1 MDLGLA
7 GLKAIVTGGTRG
19 IGRAVVERL
28 LAEGCEVALCARDA
42 AGVDAT
48 VAALSARGPRVI
60 GTAVD
65 VGDGALLADW
75 VAASAERL
83 GGLDIVIANASA
95 LAVAL
100 TDQAWAAGFSVDL
113 MGTVHAVDAALPHL
127 RRSEAGAIVAVAS
140 TAALEIYAGLRS
152 YNSFKAAL
160 IAYVGGLAIELAPE
174 HIRANS
180 VCPGSIYSD
189 QGTWQRAERDNP
201 DAFRAM
207 LARNPMGRM
216 GRPEEMAN
224 AIAFLASPAASFIT
238 GANLVADGGLTR
250 RIQY

>member
-7 GLKAIVTGGTRG
+7 GRRAIVTGGTRG

-28 LAEGCEVALCARDA
+28 LAEGCAVALCARGA
-42 AGVDAT
+42 AGVEAA
-48 VAALSARGPRVI
+48 VAELSATGGRVT
-60 GTAVD
+60 GAAVD
-65 VGDGALLADW
+65 VADGAALADW
-75 VAASAERL
+75 IRTSAERL
-83 GGLDIVIANASA
+83 GGLDIVVANASA

-100 TDQAWAAGFSVDL
+100 TDEAWQAGYEVDL
-113 MGTVHAVDAALPHL
+113 MGTVHAVDAALPFL
-127 RRSEAGAIVAVAS
+127 RRSDAGAVVAVAS

-160 IAYVGGLAIELAPE
+160 IAYVGGLAVELAPDN
-174 HIRANS
+174 IRANA
-180 VCPGSIYSD
+180 VCPGSIYFD
-189 QGTWQRAERDNP
+189 GGVWQRAERNDP
-201 DAFRAM
+201 DAYQAM

-216 GRPEEMAN
+216 GRPEEVAR

-238 GANLVADGGLTR
+238 GANLVVDGGLTR